1 MDSIIPFVAGTI
13 FGVVLGVGVALFVRS
28 RLQNDEYSSDDR
40 LEDDLTEARERV
52 ESLNKDVLSLSKELA
67 ASEEKVKAANDQ
79 IDSQRGLIDDFKK
92 KILDEFSSA
101 SAKAMLNN
109 NKAFNDQAEQNMKPL
124 RESLEAQ
131 RKYIESLQQERAGQ
145 VKALESLVEVVRS
158 NANELVTA
166 MKKSDARGAW
176 GETQLRRIVEH
187 AGMVD
192 KCHFDTQKT
201 YKDMD
206 GDLRP
211 DMVINLPNGGK
222 IVVDSKVNLNSYL
235 EYSSEESPSVRE
247 ELLQK
252 HMNAVK
258 ATSKSL
264 SGKDYQ
270 KQVDSPDFVVMFV
283 PVESAFHLAIKQSPT
298 LFEDALKGNVLIA
311 SPITLI
317 ALLKTIAYGW
327 RQEKVAQ
334 SAKKISDVGK
344 LLYERINTFIDKFEK
359 IGRGIQT
366 ASRAYDDSIGTL
378 EGQIMSRSKNLESLG
393 VGLGKDTEEK
403 KIEPLDYTPRQIG
416 RAETGTNED

>member
-1 MDSIIPFVAGTI
+1 MDSIIPFVAGTV

-28 RLQNDEYSSDDR
+28 RVQNDEYSSDDR
-40 LEDDLTEARERV
+40 LEDDLVEARKKI
-52 ESLNKDVLSLSKELA
+52 ESLNKEFLSVSTRLA
-67 ASEEKVKAANDQ
+67 ASDEKAKAAIDQ
-79 IDSQRGLIDDFKK
+79 IESQRGLIDEFKK
-92 KILDEFSSA
+92 KILDEFNSA

-258 ATSKSL
+258 STSKSL
-264 SGKDYQ
+264 SGKNYQ

-283 PVESAFHLAIKQSPT
+283 PVESAFHLAVKQSPT
-298 LFEDALKGNVLIA
+298 LFEESLKDNVLIA

-317 ALLKTIAYGW
+317 ALLKTVAYGW

-359 IGRGIQT
+359 IGRGIHS
-366 ASRAYDDSIGTL
+366 AGKAYDDSIGTL
-378 EGQIMSRSKNLESLG
+378 EGQIMSRAKNLESLG
-393 VGLGKDTEEK
+393 VGLGKDAEEK
-403 KIEPLDYTPRQIG
+403 KIDPINYTPRQIE
-416 RAETGTNED
+416 RADTRSDED

>member
-13 FGVVLGVGVALFVRS
+13 FGVVLGVGVALFMRS
-28 RLQNDEYSSDDR
+28 RLQNDEYSSDYR

-52 ESLNKDVLSLSKELA
+52 ESLNKDVLSLSSKLA
-67 ASEEKVKAANDQ
+67 ASEEKAKAANDQ

-264 SGKDYQ
+264 
-270 KQVDSPDFVVMFV
+270 
-283 PVESAFHLAIKQSPT
+283 
-298 LFEDALKGNVLIA
+298 
-311 SPITLI
+311 
-317 ALLKTIAYGW
+317 
-327 RQEKVAQ
+327 
-334 SAKKISDVGK
+334 
-344 LLYERINTFIDKFEK
+344 
-359 IGRGIQT
+359 
-366 ASRAYDDSIGTL
+366 
-378 EGQIMSRSKNLESLG
+378 
-393 VGLGKDTEEK
+393 
-403 KIEPLDYTPRQIG
+403 
-416 RAETGTNED
+416 

>member
-1 MDSIIPFVAGTI
+1 
-13 FGVVLGVGVALFVRS
+13 
-28 RLQNDEYSSDDR
+28 
-40 LEDDLTEARERV
+40 
-52 ESLNKDVLSLSKELA
+52 
-67 ASEEKVKAANDQ
+67 
-79 IDSQRGLIDDFKK
+79 
-92 KILDEFSSA
+92 
-101 SAKAMLNN
+101 
-109 NKAFNDQAEQNMKPL
+109 
-124 RESLEAQ
+124 
-131 RKYIESLQQERAGQ
+131 
-145 VKALESLVEVVRS
+145 
-158 NANELVTA
+158 
-166 MKKSDARGAW
+166 
-176 GETQLRRIVEH
+176 
-187 AGMVD
+187 
-192 KCHFDTQKT
+192 
-201 YKDMD
+201 
-206 GDLRP
+206 
-211 DMVINLPNGGK
+211 
-222 IVVDSKVNLNSYL
+222 
-235 EYSSEESPSVRE
+235 
-247 ELLQK
+247 
-252 HMNAVK
+252 MNAVK

-403 KIEPLDYTPRQIG
+403 KIEPIDYTPRQIG